1 MKIVNKLLSGRF
13 LALILLVVT
22 FCYLCITEKQLDYL
36 NSAVMLALGY
46 YFGTGQVNDL
56 SNK

>member
-56 SNK
+56 SKN

>member
-1 MKIVNKLLSGRF
+1 MKLLNKILSGRF
-13 LALILLVVT
+13 LSLLLLVIT
-22 FCYLCITEKQLDYL
+22 FCYLCIEEKQLDYL

-56 SNK
+56 NKN

>member
-22 FCYLCITEKQLDYL
+22 FCYLCIKERQLDYL